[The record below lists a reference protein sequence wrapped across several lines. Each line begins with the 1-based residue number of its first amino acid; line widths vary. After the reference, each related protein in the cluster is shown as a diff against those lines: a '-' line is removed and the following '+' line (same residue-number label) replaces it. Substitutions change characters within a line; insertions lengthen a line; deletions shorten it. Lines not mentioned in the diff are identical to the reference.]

1 MKKFLLFAL
10 CVLPMLGSGC
20 DDYDDQPLK
29 ERIDGLEERIET
41 LERPCQQANTNIA
54 SLQTLVGALQGN
66 DYVQSVAPIVQDGK
80 TIGYTIT
87 FTKSAPITIYHGTDG
102 KDGAAPVI
110 GVRELD
116 GTYYWTLDGE
126 WLTGPD
132 GEKIR
137 AEGATGNTPQMKI
150 VGDHWW
156 ISSDGGKTWTDIGP
170 ATGEPGDT
178 LFLDVYETEDEVVF
192 ILADHT
198 RIKIPKVRRL
208 AIVLEATECALVA
221 DTPVEVGYTLTGAN
235 EQTELEV
242 LSSGAVKARITPTD
256 AVSGT
261 VTLLTKDPEAID
273 EYDKVLILASDGIR
287 TAMAAIT
294 FEQGVLRVAEAY
306 EAETAG
312 GEIVVPVETN
322 LAYEVEIEAAAQ
334 SWLSQVTTRAL
345 RTDNLVFRAE
355 PNGGADRTGTIVLKA
370 GTIERR
376 VCIVQ
381 KGGSIV
387 YEIVVPADFSTGDVQ
402 KVLCDGRQVAE
413 ICSEYIRSGEHDGRM
428 TVVYPVVGGKADLTR
443 GFLPATGA
451 SLVWDTATNTC
462 TVGQGTSE
470 TALDRCYLT
479 SEGLTAEKPA
489 DAATLATTL
498 EADLLVDV
506 RGAESQTYRIVK
518 IGTQYWM
525 AENLRAERYTDGST
539 ITVGTW
545 TSSVSTGYCVYL
557 YDSPGDY
564 KATLGALYNGYA
576 LLDEG
581 GLAPRGWTIPD
592 NDAWTAM
599 YTYIGGKTQAVKLKS
614 TDTWT
619 NRPGTNV
626 TGFNAYA
633 GQSFGGNDFVD
644 NSIDTWFWSNTP
656 TTDFGRKAFFY
667 VRMTDTSANIVH
679 TTNSSWSNT
688 IHTVEY
694 GHSIRCIRE

>member
-20 DDYDDQPLK
+20 DDYDDQPMK

-41 LERPCQQANTNIA
+41 LERLCQQANTNIA

-102 KDGAAPVI
+102 ATPVI
-110 GVRELD
+110 GVKEWN

-132 GEKIR
+132 GGKIP
-137 AEGATGNTPQMKI
+137 AEGAAGTTPQIKI
-150 VGDHWW
+150 ENGRWW
-156 ISSDGGKTWTDIGP
+156 VSSDGGKNWTDMGA
-170 ATGEPGDT
+170 ATGEKGDSF
-178 LFLDVYETEDEVVF
+178 FLNVQNNADAVVL
-192 ILADHT
+192 ILADGT
-198 RIKIPKVRRL
+198 PIEIPKIRRL

-261 VTLLTKDPEAID
+261 VTLLTSDPEAID
-273 EYDKVLILASDGIR
+273 EYTKVLIFASDGIR

-355 PNGGADRTGTIVLKA
+355 PNDGADRTGTIVLKA

-387 YEIVVPADFSTGDVQ
+387 YEIAVPADFSTGDVQ

-428 TVVYPVVGGKADLTR
+428 TVVYPVVG

-644 NSIDTWFWSNTP
+644 SSIDTWFWSNTP